1 MGMHVV
7 GEGMDIS
14 YLIHYPQR
22 NKIQYQGVQEK
33 KNSSCRKEDVKI
45 RTQLIFHSWMD
56 EEKFQREVSAAA
68 KIQRIKSEGYISLS
82 LYPKEGKQLDVTGV
96 KKLIAD
102 YEPDCQIILKE

>member
-33 KNSSCRKEDVKI
+33 KILAAEKRMLKLE
-45 RTQLIFHSWMD
+45 HS
-56 EEKFQREVSAAA
+56 
-68 KIQRIKSEGYISLS
+68 
-82 LYPKEGKQLDVTGV
+82 
-96 KKLIAD
+96 
-102 YEPDCQIILKE
+102 